1 MHFCCNEMA
10 HINRW
15 GPMGLLRTT
24 TKQLLTIL
32 PSDERGDGEGGGGSL
47 DFVMKARKNARSWT
61 RKT

>member
-1 MHFCCNEMA
+1 
-10 HINRW
+10 
-15 GPMGLLRTT
+15 MGLLRTT

-47 DFVMKARKNARSWT
+47 DFDMKARKNARSWT